1 MRDEKRSMHNEVKSI
16 YLQSIMNESNTV
28 IRVLF
33 TVSHFYLIS
42 VRSSV
47 SVEIMQKMQVWK
59 KWYSFHAPTSKI
71 L

>member
-47 SVEIMQKMQVWK
+47 SVEIMQKMQV
-59 KWYSFHAPTSKI
+59 
-71 L
+71 